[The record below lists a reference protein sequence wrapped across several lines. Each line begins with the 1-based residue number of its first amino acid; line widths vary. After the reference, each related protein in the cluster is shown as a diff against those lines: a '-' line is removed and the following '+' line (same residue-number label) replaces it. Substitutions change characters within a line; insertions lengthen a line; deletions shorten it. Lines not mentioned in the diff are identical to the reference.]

1 MSDMDDA
8 FVRVELH
15 SGLVFI
21 VPRLLNETGSP
32 LTVLLIKRGGAFEKE
47 VPLSSSLRLV
57 RRFTVAG
64 LLGDMA

>member
-32 LTVLLIKRGGAFEKE
+32 LTVLLIKRGGAFEQE

-57 RRFTVAG
+57 
-64 LLGDMA
+64 